1 VLQLHR
7 DSGGSINYQALHS
20 HSLEDDNRLVAVF
33 WL

>member
-1 VLQLHR
+1 VLQLHQ
-7 DSGGSINYQALHS
+7 DSGSLITYQALHS